1 MEQKYFAIVIATIL
15 LVLYLCLFVMLKQN
29 EYALLIG
36 TFVAMLGIY
45 AAMYF
50 TRNLNKEEH

>member
-1 MEQKYFAIVIATIL
+1 MEQKRFAIVIATIL

-45 AAMYF
+45 ATMYF
-50 TRNLNKEEH
+50 TRNLNKE

>member
-1 MEQKYFAIVIATIL
+1 MVKYSYSFSIVSTL
-15 LVLYLCLFVMLKQN
+15 SLFLMLKQD

-36 TFVAMLGIY
+36 TFVAMLGVY

-50 TRNLNKEEH
+50 TRNLNKQKEH